1 MAVNRQHLK
10 SSAYAKRRGVNWFFV
25 AVVTFFAGYLVT
37 DVLDKMIRTKNN
49 QLKPA
54 RKLFIYSGHD
64 VTLVNVMRALNIS
77 SQTSN
82 KPDFASALH
91 FELHHNPI
99 DDDPE
104 VKVIQ
109 RKSVAHKHPTS

>member
-1 MAVNRQHLK
+1 M
-10 SSAYAKRRGVNWFFV
+10 
-25 AVVTFFAGYLVT
+25 T
-37 DVLDKMIRTKNN
+37 DVLDKMIRTKSN
-49 QLKPA
+49 QLKTA

-99 DDDPE
+99 DHDSE

-109 RKSVAHKHPTS
+109 RKCVCALP